1 MIAESEQK
9 NPYIVE
15 RRYCIKILLYDVAFL
30 NVLQLVK
37 GQSAPFIKTL
47 KSRKK
52 NEQRKVVLMVYE
64 F

>member
-1 MIAESEQK
+1 MMAESEQK
-9 NPYIVE
+9 TPYIVE

-52 NEQRKVVLMVYE
+52 MNKEKLY
-64 F
+64 